1 MKNRDNIPL
10 IRTIKEQCRVCY
22 TCVRE
27 CPAKAIKITE
37 GRAEIIV
44 ERCIACGN
52 CIRVCSQHAKQAA
65 SSVEY
70 VMGILRSSQKTAAC
84 LAPSFPA
91 EFEEIEHTKL
101 IGMLRKLGFDYVH
114 EVGFGADLV
123 AKEYRKL
130 VENNGGKRYIATT
143 CPSIVAYV
151 ERYHPEL
158 VSSLAPIVSP
168 MVATGRVI
176 RRLYGNEVKT
186 IFIGPCIAKK
196 GEADSENVESDID
209 GVLTF
214 SELRQVFLNEKI
226 SPENVEPSEFDPPHS
241 GPGSLFPISRGML
254 QAAGVSEDLLTGEVV
269 AADGRT
275 NFPEAI
281 KEFGQGHLDANLLEV
296 LCCHGCIMGAGMSS
310 VKPLFHR
317 RSLVSQ
323 SVRQRMNQ
331 TDMIKWRED
340 IEKFKDINL
349 SRTYSPDDKR
359 IEPPDDKELMIVLA
373 KMGKYDPEDEL
384 NCGACGYETCREH
397 AIAICKGFAESEMCL
412 PYTIEQ
418 LKNTV
423 SKLNISNEQLAKA
436 QEALSHSEKLA
447 HMGQLAAGI
456 AHELNNPLGVVL
468 MYAHLL
474 LDEVETKS
482 QLYEDA
488 GMIAEQADRCKKIV
502 SGLLHF
508 SRQNKTLLKP
518 TDLRD
523 LVDRGLKTLKI
534 PDNIRLV
541 VRYDDKNPIAEIDG
555 DQIIQVLT
563 NLANNAIAAMPDG
576 GELTI
581 RTSDTENTV
590 IIEVSDTGFGIPKE
604 NLKKVFEPFF
614 TTKQIGEGTG
624 LGLSITYGI
633 VKMHRG
639 DIRVESNADKQAGPT
654 GTTFRVELPRREIKE

>member
-1 MKNRDNIPL
+1 MKNADNTPL

-27 CPAKAIKITE
+27 CPAKAIRITE

-44 ERCIACGN
+44 ERCLACGN
-52 CIRVCSQHAKQAA
+52 CVRVCSQHAKQAA
-65 SSVEY
+65 SSIDSI
-70 VMGILRSSQKTAAC
+70 MTILQSGSPIAAC
-84 LAPSFPA
+84 VAPSFPA
-91 EFEEIEHTKL
+91 EFEEIDYRQL
-101 IGMLRKLGFDYVH
+101 VGMLRRLGFSSVH
-114 EVGFGADLV
+114 EVAFGADLV

-130 VENNGGKRYIATT
+130 VEDNKGKRYIATT

-151 ERYHPEL
+151 ERYHPDL

-168 MVATGRVI
+168 MVATGRFM
-176 RRLYGNEVKT
+176 RRLYGNNTKIV
-186 IFIGPCIAKK
+186 FIGPCIAKK
-196 GEADSENVESDID
+196 GEAASENLESAID
-209 GVLTF
+209 GVLMF
-214 SELRQVFLNEKI
+214 AELRHLFITKNIK
-226 SPENVEPSEFDPPHS
+226 PDDVEPSEFDLPHPGS
-241 GPGSLFPISRGML
+241 GSLFPVSRGML
-254 QAAGVSEDLLTGEVV
+254 QAAGISEDLLTGEVV

-275 NFPEAI
+275 SFTEAI

-296 LCCHGCIMGAGMSS
+296 LCCHGCIMGAGMTST
-310 VKPLFHR
+310 KPLFHR
-317 RSLVSQ
+317 RSLISQ
-323 SVRQRMNQ
+323 SVRDRMNH
-331 TDMIKWRED
+331 TDMILWRENL
-340 IEKFKDINL
+340 EKFSGLDL
-349 SRTYSPDDKR
+349 HRTYVPDDR
-359 IEPPDDKELMIVLA
+359 RLEPPADDDLKTVLA
-373 KMGKYDPEDEL
+373 RMGKFEPEDEL

-423 SKLNISNEQLAKA
+423 SKLNVSNDQLAKA
-436 QEALSHSEKLA
+436 QEALIQSEKLA

-508 SRQNKTLLKP
+508 SRQNKTLLKSI
-518 TDLRD
+518 DMRD
-523 LVDRGLKTLKI
+523 LVQRGLKTLNI
-534 PDNIRLV
+534 PDNVRLV
-541 VRYDDKNPIAEIDG
+541 VRHDETDSIAEIDG

-563 NLANNAIAAMPDG
+563 NLVHNAIAAMPDG
-576 GELTI
+576 GGLTV
-581 RTSDTENTV
+581 RTSENEHC
-590 IIEVSDTGFGIPKE
+590 IILEVADTGVGIPKE
-604 NLKKVFEPFF
+604 NLRKIFEPFF

-624 LGLSITYGI
+624 LGLAITYGI

-639 DIRVESNADKQAGPT
+639 DIKVESNADKDAGVT
-654 GTTFRVELPRREIKE
+654 GTTFKVELPRYGRNE